1 MKASMKKQAINFQ
14 IAQSFQMV
22 CVVAMAKNRVI
33 GDGND
38 LLWKLP
44 GDLKRVKQLTMGCPL
59 IMGRRTFDSIGRALP
74 GRLSVVMTRNKRWRA
89 DGAVPVASLAVAIDV
104 AKNWLIEQR
113 LGENRII
120 LFGGGQIYKAGLPY
134 CKTIEATF
142 VDDEPSVGVEFPE
155 FNSLEWNDKLLQQFA
170 AEGDLPGFSYH
181 HLTRKHDTLPLN

>member
-1 MKASMKKQAINFQ
+1 MKASMKKQATIQ
-14 IAQSFQMV
+14 MAQSFHMV

-38 LLWKLP
+38 LLWQLP

-74 GRLSVVMTRNKRWRA
+74 GRLSVVMTRDKRWRA
-89 DGAVPVASLAVAIDV
+89 DGAVPVASLAAAIAV
-104 AKNWLIEQR
+104 AKDWLIEQKSD
-113 LGENRII
+113 ENRII

-142 VDDEPSVGVEFPE
+142 VDAEPSAGVKFPV
-155 FNSLEWNDKLLQQFA
+155 FDSQDWNDKLLQQFA
-170 AEGDLPGFSYH
+170 AERDIPGFSYH
-181 HLTRKHDTLPLN
+181 HLTRKRDALSLN

>member
-1 MKASMKKQAINFQ
+1 MWRNLVFAAVLLQNTSAAALSI
-14 IAQSFQMV
+14 SSG
-22 CVVAMAKNRVI
+22 I

-38 LLWKLP
+38 LLWQLP

-74 GRLSVVMTRNKRWRA
+74 GRLSVVMTRDKRWRA

-104 AKNWLIEQR
+104 AKDWLIEQKS
-113 LGENRII
+113 GENRII

-142 VDDEPSVGVEFPE
+142 VDAEPSVGVVFPA
-155 FNSLEWNDKLLQQFA
+155 FNSREWNDKLVQRFA
-170 AEGDLPGFSYH
+170 TKGDVPGFSYH
-181 HLTRKHDTLPLN
+181 HLTRKRDALFLN